1 MTDPVLV
8 YALIMPPAEV
18 SGPVLS
24 LLGHLLWLV
33 LAVCLV
39 GGIWAGV
46 EFARDYE
53 SGKGLNQASF
63 RVITVA
69 ICSLVAGSASAWGVL
84 LLN

>member
-1 MTDPVLV
+1 MSDPVLV

-24 LLGHLLWLV
+24 LLGHVLWLV
-33 LAVCLV
+33 LAACVAS
-39 GGIWAGV
+39 GIWAGI

-53 SGKGLNQASF
+53 SGKGLNQASS
-63 RVITVA
+63 RVLTVA
-69 ICSLVAGSASAWGVL
+69 ICSLVSGSASAWGVL